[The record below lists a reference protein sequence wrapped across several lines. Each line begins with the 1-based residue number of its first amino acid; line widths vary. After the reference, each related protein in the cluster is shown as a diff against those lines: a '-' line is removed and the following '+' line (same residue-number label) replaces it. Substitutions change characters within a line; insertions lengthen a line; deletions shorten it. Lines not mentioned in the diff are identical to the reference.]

1 MKKTLT
7 ANISGIVFHIDED
20 AYEKLSRYLSNV
32 RRHFTAEE
40 GGDEILA
47 DIESRIAEMLQ
58 EKTTASKQV
67 VTLDDINEVIS
78 QLGDPS
84 QFSGEETTAEPAAA
98 FERTQKRLYRDPDNK
113 YLGGVAGGLGAF
125 FNLDPT
131 WLRVAFVVFTFV
143 YGFGPLV
150 YIILWIVV
158 PKARTTAEKLEM
170 RGRKVNISN
179 IEKSIRE
186 ELHELKK
193 NIENFSEETRENL
206 KKKENRNALENTL
219 AGIGKGIGAFFRVFF
234 KVVGILI
241 GVFFVF
247 LGIFLL
253 VGLLSSLFWGPV
265 PVTFPYGDIHIFSLH
280 ALLELLFTSPWIVR
294 LAITGLLLA
303 VGIPL
308 VTLVYAG
315 LRLIFGFESR
325 IRYFGLVAFM
335 LWIAGIAL
343 LSFVSVNGVR
353 HFSASQSVVETHS
366 LESAS
371 PTHLYL
377 GTDPVMWRQFTGIN
391 TYNVPGNWEL
401 LWKGNDH
408 QRHGKPRLRIRGTQ
422 SPEMQLTVIR
432 ESRGPSYLQA
442 REYAQGIDYRFQ
454 MQDSSLVL
462 DPVFSF
468 EQDDPWRGQKILLEL
483 SVPNDK
489 VVVLSDDLKKA
500 LEVRWGNIP
509 NVVDSRR

>member
-1 MKKTLT
+1 
-7 ANISGIVFHIDED
+7 
-20 AYEKLSRYLSNV
+20 
-32 RRHFTAEE
+32 
-40 GGDEILA
+40 
-47 DIESRIAEMLQ
+47 
-58 EKTTASKQV
+58 
-67 VTLDDINEVIS
+67 
-78 QLGDPS
+78 
-84 QFSGEETTAEPAAA
+84 
-98 FERTQKRLYRDPDNK
+98 
-113 YLGGVAGGLGAF
+113 
-125 FNLDPT
+125 
-131 WLRVAFVVFTFV
+131 
-143 YGFGPLV
+143 
-150 YIILWIVV
+150 
-158 PKARTTAEKLEM
+158 
-170 RGRKVNISN
+170 
-179 IEKSIRE
+179 
-186 ELHELKK
+186 
-193 NIENFSEETRENL
+193 
-206 KKKENRNALENTL
+206 
-219 AGIGKGIGAFFRVFF
+219 
-234 KVVGILI
+234 VGILI